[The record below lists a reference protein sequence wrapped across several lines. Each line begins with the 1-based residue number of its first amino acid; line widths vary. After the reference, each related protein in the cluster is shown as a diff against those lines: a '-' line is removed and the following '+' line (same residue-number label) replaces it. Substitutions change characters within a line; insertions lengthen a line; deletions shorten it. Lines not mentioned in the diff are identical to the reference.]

1 MITRSSIAFEDFV
14 GSSIAPQ
21 VMPPWRAQKCNN
33 LELAMPS
40 SFTIFA
46 FMFTISLQILT
57 FQYSGQHTVSI
68 LVYRMV
74 SSDNESS
81 K

>member
-1 MITRSSIAFEDFV
+1 
-14 GSSIAPQ
+14 
-21 VMPPWRAQKCNN
+21 
-33 LELAMPS
+33 MPS

-74 SSDNESS
+74 TMKVANEPFDAFKDLWMLFGVLRFKSEGYLLFLNIS
-81 K
+81 